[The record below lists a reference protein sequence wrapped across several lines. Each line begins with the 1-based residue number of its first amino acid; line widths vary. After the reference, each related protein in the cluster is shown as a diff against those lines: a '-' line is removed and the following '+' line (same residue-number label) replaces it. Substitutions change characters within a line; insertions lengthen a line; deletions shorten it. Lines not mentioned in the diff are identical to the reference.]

1 LLKEIENLGKSWA
14 DLEAQNT
21 KKILNLAS
29 IEDLKSK
36 HKEDKLKLE
45 HKFSLL
51 TRQSASVDN
60 ARIALKKQC
69 EKQSEMIIKQQE
81 REKAVSEKLLALEKE
96 NASRTKLLEDERLKV
111 SDLMSQISTFEA
123 QNTEVNKRCENVPY
137 ITFKY

>member
-1 LLKEIENLGKSWA
+1 LGKSWA
-14 DLEAQNT
+14 ELEAQNT

-45 HKFSLL
+45 HKLSLL

-81 REKAVSEKLLALEKE
+81 REKAVSEQLLLLEKE
-96 NASRTKLLEDERLKV
+96 NASRTKLLEDEKLKV
-111 SDLMSQISTFEA
+111 SDLMGQISSFEA
-123 QNTEVNKRCENVPY
+123 QNTEVSKRCENV
-137 ITFKY
+137 F